1 MVILQ
6 TNYGAIKIK
15 LETDKAPLSTA
26 NFKQYVKDGFYDGT
40 IFHRV
45 IKNFMVQGGGFAV
58 GMSEKATRNSIKN
71 EANNGLSNLRGTLAM
86 ARTMEPHSAT
96 AQFFINIED
105 NTFLDHTSQSPEGW
119 GYAVFG
125 QVVDGM
131 NVVDKIKAVETTS
144 RMGHQD
150 VPADDVIIESARWEN
165 DDL

>member
-6 TNYGAIKIK
+6 TSYGTIKIK
-15 LETDKAPLSTA
+15 LEADKAPLSTA
-26 NFKQYVKDGFYDGT
+26 NFKQYVEDGFYDGT

-45 IKNFMVQGGGFAV
+45 IKNFMVQGGGFTV
-58 GMSEKATRNSIKN
+58 GMSEKATRNPIKN

-131 NVVDKIKAVETTS
+131 NVVDKIKAVETAS

-150 VPADDVIIESARWEN
+150 VPADDVIIESARWED